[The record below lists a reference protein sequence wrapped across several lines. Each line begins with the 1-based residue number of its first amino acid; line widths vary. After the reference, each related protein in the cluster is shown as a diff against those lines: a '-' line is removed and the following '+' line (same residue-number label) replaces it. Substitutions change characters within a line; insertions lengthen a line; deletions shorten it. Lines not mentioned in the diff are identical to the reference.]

1 MKLEKF
7 MFCMTLETIGLAIGF
22 LGAIVSVFALLIIVL
37 ATYVIYMYGD
47 VFLQEYPGNY
57 L

>member
-22 LGAIVSVFALLIIVL
+22 LGAIVSVFALLIVVL

>member
-7 MFCMTLETIGLAIGF
+7 MFCMTLETIGLVIGF
-22 LGAIVSVFALLIIVL
+22 SGAIISGCTLLIIVVEICVL
-37 ATYVIYMYGD
+37 FMNFD
-47 VFLQEYPGNY
+47 VVSKEPGNY

>member
-7 MFCMTLETIGLAIGF
+7 MFCMTLETIGLVMGF
-22 LGAIVSVFALLIIVL
+22 LGAIVSGCTLLFVVL
-37 ATYVIYMYGD
+37 AIFMLFMNDD
-47 VFLQEYPGNY
+47 VVSKDPGNY